1 MATSNTFRPESEISP
16 RTGFALR
23 AGLLVVRASSWV
35 VPARERDS
43 FRRQWCGELSYA
55 AQRTTT
61 SAGVLMRRSLLA
73 LRDAVT
79 LRTRRARGEGPAG
92 ALPPGGPRP
101 RLLEELLQDLR
112 FGFRSLRKSP
122 GFTAVAIM
130 TTALGIGATT
140 TIFSLVDGILLKP
153 LPYPEP
159 ERLVIVWPDLYFS
172 SALFDRIA
180 PTLDAYE
187 TFAAYGEGWEYT
199 WLTDDGAERLRGPIA
214 TAGFFDVL
222 GVPMTLGRG
231 FQPGDDAPGA
241 ANVVLSERFW
251 RERFEANPDVIGTAM
266 RINGKEHVVIGV
278 GGPSLRAFPPDAD
291 VVMPWILDA
300 TDPSYQSQELMLIA
314 RMRADISPEIA
325 RAQLGAFVEDLRTEF
340 DWGSSF
346 GDDAEIVPL
355 QTHLVG
361 DSRPMLL
368 LLFGAVGLTLLIACA
383 NVANL
388 LLARALARQRELAV
402 RVALGARGAR
412 LARQILTETSLLG
425 LLGAIP
431 GALLSVVG
439 LELVLSLLPSDTPR
453 LASVAIDGTAL
464 AFSIGV
470 ALLTG
475 CAVGVIP
482 AIQASRSDVRET
494 LTSGG
499 RSGSDSAGRQ
509 RLRRLVVLSE
519 IALAVTLVAG
529 AGLLVKSFLRVTEVD
544 PGFRPDGLVTFNI
557 DPAKE
562 TLQSAA
568 DARSYYER
576 LQRRVDAVPGVAGS
590 ASVWKVAFSE
600 DGGLNGLWRPD
611 VPRDPEDRG
620 SLVRWRPVTHN
631 YFAIA
636 GLRLQRGRLFTA
648 DDLEGEAVTVISQA
662 AADELFPGE
671 DPIGMQIATSM
682 EGPAVPLRV
691 VGVVEDLKLAGLDRE
706 GPAVSYRPYAQIDEI
721 MTRYEMYSRWIVVRT
736 EAATPPAM
744 ATTVRDAIRVEDP
757 TALFA
762 DYVAMPTAISNS
774 LAARRAT
781 MTLLTVFALSA
792 ITLGAIGI
800 YGVMAYAVRQRAREI
815 SIRVALGATQRRVIR
830 DVINDSLKVALGGV
844 VLGLLLTFGAAQWVR
859 EFLFEVD
866 AFDPVVLAVAAG
878 SAMLV
883 AVTASLLPAWRAAQA
898 DPATTLG
905 SDE

>member
-1 MATSNTFRPESEISP
+1 MGTSNTFRPESKLAPS
-16 RTGFALR
+16 TGIALR
-23 AGLLVVRASSWV
+23 AGLLVVRAASWV
-35 VPARERDS
+35 APARERDR
-43 FRRQWCGELSYA
+43 FHRQWCGELSFA
-55 AQRTTT
+55 AERSTT
-61 SAGVLMRRSLLA
+61 SGQALLRRSLLA

-92 ALPPGGPRP
+92 ATPPGGPRP
-101 RLLEELLQDLR
+101 RLLEEFLQDLR

-153 LPYPEP
+153 LPYPDP
-159 ERLVIVWPDLYFS
+159 EHLVVVWPEMHFS
-172 SALFDRIA
+172 SALIDRVEPSLEA
-180 PTLDAYE
+180 YDA
-187 TFAAYGEGWEYT
+187 FSGYGDSWEYT
-199 WLTDDGAERLRGPIA
+199 WLRDDGAERLRGPIA

-231 FQPGDDAPGA
+231 FQAGDDAPGA
-241 ANVVLSERFW
+241 TNVVLSERFW
-251 RERFEANPDVIGTAM
+251 RERLEASPDVIGTAM
-266 RINGKEHVVIGV
+266 RINGQEHVVVGV
-278 GGPSLRAFPPDAD
+278 GGPSMSAFHPDAD
-291 VVMPWILDA
+291 IVMPWILDA
-300 TDPSYQSQELMLIA
+300 AAPSYRSQDLKLIA
-314 RMRADISPEIA
+314 RLRAGVGPEA
-325 RAQLGAFVEDLRTEF
+325 ALAELRVFIDGLKTEF
-340 DWGSSF
+340 ELPVDF
-346 GDDAEIVPL
+346 GDDAEIMPL
-355 QTHLVG
+355 QTYLVG

-368 LLFGAVGLTLLIACA
+368 LLFGAVGLTLLIASA

-388 LLARALARQRELAV
+388 LLARALARQREIAV
-402 RVALGARGAR
+402 RVALGARGGR

-431 GALLSVVG
+431 GVLLAVFGLSV
-439 LELVLSLLPSDTPR
+439 VLSLLPADTPR

-464 AFSIGV
+464 AFSIGI

-482 AIQASRSDVRET
+482 AIQAARSDVRDT

-519 IALAVTLVAG
+519 IALAVTLVAA
-529 AGLLVKSFLRVTEVD
+529 AGLLVKSFLRVTDVD
-544 PGFRPDGLVTFNI
+544 PGFQPDGLVTFNI
-557 DPAKE
+557 DPARE
-562 TLQSAA
+562 TLGSASE
-568 DARSYYER
+568 ARQYYARLRER
-576 LQRRVDAVPGVAGS
+576 LDALPGVGETS
-590 ASVWKVAFSE
+590 SVWKVAFSE
-600 DGGLNGLWRPD
+600 DGGLNGLRRADKPLNPD
-611 VPRDPEDRG
+611 DRG
-620 SLVRWRPVTHN
+620 ELVRWRPVANN
-631 YFAIA
+631 YFATA
-636 GLRLQRGRLFTA
+636 GLRLRRGRLFA
-648 DDLEGEAVTVISQA
+648 SDDEGGEPVTVISQA
-662 AADELFPGE
+662 MTDVLFPGE
-671 DPIGMQIATSM
+671 DPIGHQILTTM
-682 EGPAVPLRV
+682 EREVPLRII
-691 VGVVEDLKLAGLDRE
+691 GVVEDLKLAGLDRA
-706 GPAVSYRPYAQIDEI
+706 GPAVAYRPYAQVDEI
-721 MTRYEMYSRWIVVRT
+721 MTEYGMFYRRWIVLRT
-736 EAATPPAM
+736 AGSPAPGIAATIRNA
-744 ATTVRDAIRVEDP
+744 VREEDP

-792 ITLGAIGI
+792 VTLGAIGI

-830 DVINDSLKVALGGV
+830 DVISDSLKVALGGTA
-844 VLGLLLTFGAAQWVR
+844 LGLVLTLGAAQWVR

-866 AFDPVVLAVAAG
+866 AFDPVVLAAAAG